1 MYGRV
6 DEYLLDDLPDVVL
19 EHKVDMCRLLLQV
32 LDVVEPGYSRVRGMC
47 FLSAFPIREKM
58 IWITLLS
65 YLFDRHD
72 VIRITRTVTILG

>member
-32 LDVVEPGYSRVRGMC
+32 LDVIEPGYSRVRGMC
-47 FLSAFPIREKM
+47 FLNTFPIKEKM
-58 IWITLLS
+58 
-65 YLFDRHD
+65 YE
-72 VIRITRTVTILG
+72 

>member
-32 LDVVEPGYSRVRGMC
+32 LDIVEPGYSRIRGTR
-47 FLSAFPIREKM
+47 F
-58 IWITLLS
+58 S
-65 YLFDRHD
+65 YGYTFSL
-72 VIRITRTVTILG
+72 